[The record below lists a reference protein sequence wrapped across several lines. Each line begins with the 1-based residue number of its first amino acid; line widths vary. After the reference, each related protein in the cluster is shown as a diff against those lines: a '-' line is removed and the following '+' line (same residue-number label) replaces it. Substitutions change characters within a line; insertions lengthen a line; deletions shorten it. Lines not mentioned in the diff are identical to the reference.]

1 MENRQIE
8 EIFSEIADILD
19 IQGGNPFRIRSYR
32 AAARA
37 VGDMSERLATM
48 VEEGK
53 DLESIPGI
61 GKSIAE
67 KIKELVTTGKL
78 QSFEELRSTVPE
90 GLIEMLRIEGLG
102 PKKVKLFYDELKI
115 DTVEKLE
122 AAARSGKLRELF
134 RMGGR
139 SEEKLIK
146 AIERF
151 RAGRGRF
158 KLSVGLEYAESIMK
172 YLKTA
177 KGVEAIEAAGSL
189 RRRRETVGDLDILA
203 ICDTKSDIMD
213 RFVKYD
219 DIGEV
224 IAKGT
229 TKSSA
234 RLSCGL
240 QVDVR
245 VLPRE
250 SFGAA
255 LQYFTGSK
263 EHNIALRTRAVG
275 KKMKISEYGVFK
287 GKKRV
292 AGRNER
298 DVYRAVGLSCIP
310 PELRENHGEIKAA
323 EEGNLPKLLELK
335 DIKGDLQMH
344 TFATDGTNSVLE
356 MARKAKELGYEYIAI
371 TEHSKAVR
379 VAGGLDEKQLAHH
392 FKEIEKAQK
401 KIRGVRVLK
410 GVEVDILPNGS
421 LDLKDWVLKECDV
434 VVAAIHYRFEQPE
447 REMTKRII
455 KGISNPHVDIFGHPT
470 GRLILARPSY
480 AVNMDELIKAAADL
494 GVVLEINAH
503 PDRLDLS
510 DVHARLAKEH
520 GVKLIIDTD
529 AHSTQQ
535 LELMR
540 YGVFIARRAWL
551 EAKDVINTYPLP
563 KLLKTL
569 KA

>member
-1 MENRQIE
+1 
-8 EIFSEIADILD
+8 
-19 IQGGNPFRIRSYR
+19 
-32 AAARA
+32 
-37 VGDMSERLATM
+37 
-48 VEEGK
+48 
-53 DLESIPGI
+53 
-61 GKSIAE
+61 
-67 KIKELVTTGKL
+67 
-78 QSFEELRSTVPE
+78 
-90 GLIEMLRIEGLG
+90 
-102 PKKVKLFYDELKI
+102 
-115 DTVEKLE
+115 
-122 AAARSGKLRELF
+122 
-134 RMGGR
+134 
-139 SEEKLIK
+139 
-146 AIERF
+146 
-151 RAGRGRF
+151 
-158 KLSVGLEYAESIMK
+158 
-172 YLKTA
+172 
-177 KGVEAIEAAGSL
+177 
-189 RRRRETVGDLDILA
+189 
-203 ICDTKSDIMD
+203 
-213 RFVKYD
+213 
-219 DIGEV
+219 
-224 IAKGT
+224 
-229 TKSSA
+229 
-234 RLSCGL
+234 
-240 QVDVR
+240 
-245 VLPRE
+245 
-250 SFGAA
+250 
-255 LQYFTGSK
+255 
-263 EHNIALRTRAVG
+263 
-275 KKMKISEYGVFK
+275 
-287 GKKRV
+287 
-292 AGRNER
+292 
-298 DVYRAVGLSCIP
+298 
-310 PELRENHGEIKAA
+310 
-323 EEGNLPKLLELK
+323 LLELK

-344 TFATDGTNSVLE
+344 THATDGTNSVIE
-356 MARKAKELGYEYIAI
+356 MARKAKDLGYEYIAI

-480 AVNMDELIKAAADL
+480 AVNMDELIKAAGDL
-494 GVVLEINAH
+494 GVALEINAH

-569 KA
+569 RA